1 MKEIVPH
8 VYLVEGL
15 RSAHVYLLNSEEG
28 LTLVDAGTPGELGQI
43 TAQLEKGGYALTDVK
58 AIVLTHCHADH
69 AGNLAALAAES
80 GAQVLAHEHEVP
92 YVERTASLPASS
104 PLRRVLVWLMD
115 RAFSSPPC
123 KVDRA
128 LQDGDVVQALGG
140 LRVIHAPGHTPGNIA
155 LYQPQ
160 RQILFCGDTI
170 FNGAPFSRKQ
180 GIQAPPRF
188 FSVDAGQ
195 AERSAKALADL
206 PLEVICFGHGDP
218 IVEGAQEKLRE
229 AIKATRG

>member
-15 RSAHVYLLNSEEG
+15 RSAHVYLLTSEEG
-28 LTLVDAGTPGELGQI
+28 LTLVDAGTPGELGHI
-43 TAQLEKGGYALTDVK
+43 TAQLQGGGYALTDVE

-80 GAQVLAHEHEVP
+80 GAQVLAHEQEVP

-104 PLRRVLVWLMD
+104 ALRRALVWLMD

-140 LRVIHAPGHTPGNIA
+140 LRVVHAPGHTPGNVA
-155 LYQPQ
+155 LYQAQ
-160 RQILFCGDTI
+160 RQILFCGDTL
-170 FNGAPFSRKQ
+170 FNSLPFSRNQ
-180 GIQAPPRF
+180 GIQAPPRL
-188 FSVDAGQ
+188 FSVDPEQ
-195 AERSAKALADL
+195 ARSSAKALAEL
-206 PLEVICFGHGDP
+206 PIKVVCFGHGDP
-218 IVEGAQEKLRE
+218 ILEGGQEKIRE
-229 AIKATRG
+229 ALD